1 MASDPERS
9 ETNPPIPLADLD
21 EPQRAAAL
29 ARCVR
34 DGRPH
39 VFPDHL
45 IILLTNRCPLSC
57 RGCSSPEW
65 ARTNHNRELP
75 LDDWIAVVEQA
86 RELGARRLLISGGEP
101 LLRARDALALVESAS
116 SSGMRTALMTSGHG
130 LDPALLGELHAAGL
144 NEISTS
150 LDGATPAVHD
160 AWRGA
165 DGNHAQVLALLGWS
179 RDLRDRSREVPSGL
193 DEWTANVTTVIA
205 GHDAAELAEIH
216 RVAVA
221 AGADR
226 HNFQVLSADDRFE
239 RLKVPESALE
249 ALSSQIDELVELVEA
264 GAPITDPVPLLRQV
278 VPYFASRGTTANPF
292 ACPAL
297 YSVLI
302 LAPDGAVSS
311 CHEAITR
318 TARIRDAAGELDLLG
333 LWRSTELQEARQ
345 RMAVCEQ
352 PCLQRCW
359 TEGG

>member
-1 MASDPERS
+1 MASDPEHS
-9 ETNPPIPLADLD
+9 DPTPPVPLADLD
-21 EPQRAAAL
+21 DSQRADAL

-45 IILLTNRCPLSC
+45 IILLTNRCPLRC
-57 RGCSSPEW
+57 RGCSSPDW
-65 ARTNHNRELP
+65 ARTNRDRELT

-86 RELGARRLLISGGEP
+86 RELGAQRLLISGGEP
-101 LLRARDALALVESAS
+101 LLRAKDALALVAFAS

-130 LDPALLGELHAAGL
+130 LDSALLGELHALGL

-160 AWRGA
+160 AWRGVA
-165 DGNHAQVLALLGWS
+165 GNHAQVLALLGWA
-179 RDLRDRSREVPSGL
+179 RDLRGRPREVRSGL

-205 GHDAAELAEIH
+205 GHDAADLAEIH

-239 RLKVPESALE
+239 RLKVPESALG
-249 ALSSQIDELVELVEA
+249 ALSSQIDELVELVES

-278 VPYFASRGTTANPF
+278 VPYFAGEVRDSF
-292 ACPAL
+292 ACSAL

-302 LAPDGAVSS
+302 LAPDGSVSS
-311 CHEAITR
+311 CHEDLTR
-318 TARIRDAAGELDLLG
+318 AARIRDDAGDLDLLG

-345 RMAVCEQ
+345 CMAVCEQ

-359 TEGG
+359 IEG